1 MYADIMLGLIE
12 DIKAG
17 LLIVEAH
24 ICKPNQPPEVRAEL
38 RGRELAYRVNLDR
51 TRKALCQMDRAG
63 KPSNIE
69 GAIAHIEAAER
80 LLAEVKTGGYKSEYC
95 KGVCGD
101 SLTASRRALIG
112 LWNVVSEESI
122 SGA

>member
-24 ICKPNQPPEVRAEL
+24 ICKPGQPPETRAEL
-38 RGRELAYRVNLDR
+38 RGRELAYRTIVNQIKVAI
-51 TRKALCQMDRAG
+51 TQHDRAG

-69 GAIAHIEAAER
+69 GAIANIEAAER
-80 LLAEVKTGGYKSEYC
+80 LLAEVKTGGYKSEYS

>member
-24 ICKPNQPPEVRAEL
+24 ICKPNQPPEMRAEL

-63 KPSNIE
+63 KPSNNE
-69 GAIAHIEAAER
+69 AAIHHIEAAER
-80 LLAEVKTGGYKSEYC
+80 LIDAVKDKGYKAEYAKRHC
-95 KGVCGD
+95 LQKTLPGAKQSV
-101 SLTASRRALIG
+101 IG
-112 LWNVVSEESI
+112 LWNVTAEEKS
-122 SGA
+122 